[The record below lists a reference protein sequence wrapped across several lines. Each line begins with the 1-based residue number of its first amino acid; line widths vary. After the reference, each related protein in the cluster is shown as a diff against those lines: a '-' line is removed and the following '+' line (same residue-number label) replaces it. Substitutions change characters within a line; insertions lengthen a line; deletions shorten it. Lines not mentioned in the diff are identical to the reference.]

1 MNLDWWNLFYE
12 VAISKSISK
21 ASKKLNISQPAITNQ
36 IKKLEEH
43 LNCKLFFRSQKG
55 VFLTPAGELIFNDIK
70 NGLNAFDMAEK
81 KLTDNTKNLK
91 TTIRIGISTTLTKTY
106 LMKYIKAFHKKYNEV
121 IFEISTDPTMMLKE
135 ELKKGKIDFIVAK
148 FPFKINDE
156 FSYIKIGE
164 MQDIFIINKDYKELI
179 NKSINIKELINY
191 PILIQKKPS
200 SSREYFETFCEKNK
214 IKLHS
219 VMEISSSNLL
229 IEFTKIGYGIGVV
242 TKQYVKKEL
251 ENHELFELI
260 TTPTFPKRDFGIIAL
275 KNDYLS
281 KGSHLFIETL
291 LKKEKK

>member
-12 VAISKSISK
+12 VAISKNISK

-164 MQDIFIINKDYKELI
+164 MQDIFIINKDYKKWKI
-179 NKSINIKELINY
+179 KRKNGNYYYKNKRVRVFADIKPDKSFLQFSYDKKGTVDIKITRNKNGYIKNIK
-191 PILIQKKPS
+191 
-200 SSREYFETFCEKNK
+200 
-214 IKLHS
+214 
-219 VMEISSSNLL
+219 
-229 IEFTKIGYGIGVV
+229 
-242 TKQYVKKEL
+242 
-251 ENHELFELI
+251 
-260 TTPTFPKRDFGIIAL
+260 
-275 KNDYLS
+275 YLS
-281 KGSHLFIETL
+281 KEEADEFLDGYF
-291 LKKEKK
+291 